1 MAGDDVKFAFQ
12 DSTAPVHGHSNR
24 RHRRAGRSK
33 QKGDSRQRNQQS
45 SDACD
50 NDGTGSLTYSA
61 SSSINS
67 GSSHAEEST
76 DSSFADI
83 MRVLDLDDSSELAAL
98 MTKEAVSNPDHHA
111 VMQYRTAARRNPGR
125 AASVT
130 SSLNYSDGESSVSGG
145 KEPSDTH
152 GHDEEGLGSDIIFA
166 PAMPDD
172 GVRPSRK
179 SKKSSKKT
187 SSKSPAS
194 RPKTQRNDSFASA
207 GQYKS
212 SSRHSTPN
220 STRTAASTPTQDTRS
235 SSGSGSMSTP
245 TSPPPR
251 AGPPKRRSTH
261 RSGHSSEAIGENDRV
276 WYAQW
281 WMCGFT
287 DALSNSLNKSC

>member
-12 DSTAPVHGHSNR
+12 DSTKPVHSHSNR

-33 QKGDSRQRNQQS
+33 QKGDSRHRNQQQS
-45 SDACD
+45 SDLCD

-83 MRVLDLDDSSELAAL
+83 MRVLDLDDTSELAAL
-98 MTKEAVSNPDHHA
+98 MTKEGVSNPDHHA
-111 VMQYRTAARRNPGR
+111 LMQYRTAARRHPGR

-145 KEPSDTH
+145 KEASDTQ
-152 GHDEEGLGSDIIFA
+152 GHEGEGLGSDIIFA

-179 SKKSSKKT
+179 SKKSSKKA

-207 GQYKS
+207 GQYKP

-235 SSGSGSMSTP
+235 SSGSMSTP

-251 AGPPKRRSTH
+251 AGPPKRRFSN